1 MRSTPSLFTPGDC
14 LPAIESDVYCYGV
27 YICDG
32 LEEQKEHSLDHC
44 IRFPAVY
51 DSLPRLS
58 FPLVTSKAA
67 SSEPLF
73 PVHHPIATS
82 RLGTTS
88 RRVRA
93 LTGLSSTLDG
103 EMMTSV
109 QAPGSP
115 PELTSSK
122 SSKSSS
128 FHSSSFSGADGIA
141 SDLSH
146 FEDIGLEDER
156 PSTVEDLYGHNRSNL
171 SRPSSFRKTSA
182 TMNGNKG
189 NTTVVSAPRE
199 LVNGTNRPTYPS
211 LYGQVRSAV
220 GYNTSQSLILPNG
233 QGLRK
238 SIVSPSAPSL
248 AITAMRNRSR
258 SRSPSP
264 THPQSI
270 PPSPRSLPGGANLRP
285 RGSPIIRRSTSR
297 TGSWQPSRKTA
308 REIED
313 EYHDSDEDLPDDASL
328 WNVPL
333 SPALYR
339 TTSTAASSANPSPST
354 SPERP
359 SHFCRPQGMDQKATR
374 PIHTA
379 PAGHQ
384 PFRDS
389 LASVPA
395 SPNKPGLPRG
405 SSTGMM
411 PDHFGFPKTRA
422 KSWTV
427 AIAELSEEAK
437 SLSEALEAH
446 AFETD
451 RQIEERL
458 QNGEPVVKPYPGKL
472 ARSRTS
478 VIELP
483 PLRKSEVMVD
493 PLPVSKEKEKVLSR
507 TRPSWLPPKNRKEE
521 KKHLKEYQRMMEMS
535 LEAGKAPLDR
545 IFMFLLMSTVDK
557 KKAVKAA
564 SIQCVRDD
572 TKATLLRIWEEHVLP
587 NWDQAVREPRT
598 RELWW
603 RGIAPHSRAEVWKR
617 AIGNELALTES
628 TYTKALQ
635 RAKAAEKEIQ
645 GQRSGDERKEKV
657 WFAAIR
663 RDVDATFPDLK
674 LFQLGRPLYGALTDL
689 LMAYT
694 MYRSDVGYS
703 HCTHLPAALLLIN
716 VDTAALAFTLLAN
729 LLNRPLPL
737 AFLTGD
743 SAGTTRTYELTLNLL
758 AAKFPKLHT
767 HLFTHLAIS
776 PAEIFEPMIRSLFL
790 RGSYSS
796 DFDSSNMPL
805 SPLSV
810 VSPSSAIGYTG
821 PGGLSLELASRVW
834 DVMVFD
840 GDAMVIRTCVA
851 ILGCLEIGLY
861 GSREDVLQVL
871 GWEGTMGGD
880 SLAETGEDAFMDVV
894 RGVGKEGKNG
904 EASR

>member
-1 MRSTPSLFTPGDC
+1 MRSTSSPFTTGDR
-14 LPAIESDVYCYGV
+14 LSTIESDLYCYSV

-32 LEEQKEHSLDHC
+32 IAEQEEHSLDHY
-44 IRFPAVY
+44 IRYPAVY
-51 DSLPRLS
+51 DSLHRLS
-58 FPLVTSKAA
+58 FPLVTSKTA

-73 PVHHPIATS
+73 PLQRPIVTS
-82 RLGTTS
+82 RPETTS
-88 RRVRA
+88 RRARA
-93 LTGLSSTLDG
+93 LTGLSSIPDG
-103 EMMTSV
+103 EMMASV

-128 FHSSSFSGADGIA
+128 FHSSSFSGPDAIA
-141 SDLSH
+141 TDLSH

-156 PSTVEDLYGHNRSNL
+156 PTTVEDLYGHNRTNL

-182 TMNGNKG
+182 TMNGNKDS
-189 NTTVVSAPRE
+189 TTVVSAPRE
-199 LVNGTNRPTYPS
+199 LVNGTIRPTYPS
-211 LYGQVRSAV
+211 LYGHVRSV
-220 GYNTSQSLILPNG
+220 VSHTTTRSLVLPNG

-238 SIVSPSAPSL
+238 SLASPSAPSL
-248 AITAMRNRSR
+248 AMTAMRNQSR

-264 THPQSI
+264 THPQNI

-285 RGSPIIRRSTSR
+285 RGSLIIRRSTSR
-297 TGSWQPSRKTA
+297 TRSWQPSRKTVK
-308 REIED
+308 EIED

-339 TTSTAASSANPSPST
+339 TTSTAASSADPSPST

-359 SHFCRPQGMDQKATR
+359 TYFSRPQGIDQKAVR

-379 PAGHQ
+379 PAGHL
-384 PFRDS
+384 PFRGS

-395 SPNKPGLPRG
+395 SPIMPGLPRG
-405 SSTGMM
+405 VSTGRM
-411 PDHFGFPKTRA
+411 PDNFGFPKTRA

-427 AIAELSEEAK
+427 ALAELSEEAK

-446 AFETD
+446 AFEAD
-451 RQIEERL
+451 RQNDEQL
-458 QNGEPVVKPYPGKL
+458 LNGEPVVRLNPGKL

-483 PLRKSEVMVD
+483 PLRKSEVMID
-493 PLPVSKEKEKVLSR
+493 PLPISKEKEQVLSR

-521 KKHLKEYQRMMEMS
+521 KKHLKEYQRMMELS
-535 LEAGKAPLDR
+535 LEA
-545 IFMFLLMSTVDK
+545 DK
-557 KKAVKAA
+557 KRAAKAV

-572 TKATLLRIWEEHVLP
+572 TKATLLRIWEEHVIP

-628 TYTKALQ
+628 TYIKALQ
-635 RAKAAEKEIQ
+635 RAKATEKEIQ
-645 GQRSGDERKEKV
+645 GQKSGDERKEKA

-674 LFQLGRPLYGALTDL
+674 LFQLGRPLYGALIDL

-716 VDTAALAFTLLAN
+716 IDAPALAFTLLAN

-743 SAGTTRTYELTLNLL
+743 SAGTTRTYELTLHLL

-776 PAEIFEPMIRSLFL
+776 PAEIFEPVIRSLFL

-796 DFDSSNMPL
+796 DSDSSSPPL
-805 SPLSV
+805 SPMSV
-810 VSPSSAIGYTG
+810 VSPSSAAGYTG
-821 PGGLSLELASRVW
+821 PGGLSLELASRIW

-861 GSREDVLQVL
+861 GSREEVLQVL

-880 SLAETGEDAFMDVV
+880 ALADIGEDTFMDVV
-894 RGVGKEGKNG
+894 RGVGKEGKK
-904 EASR
+904 R

>member
-1 MRSTPSLFTPGDC
+1 MRSTSSLLTPGDC
-14 LPAIESDVYCYGV
+14 LPTIESELYCYGV

-32 LEEQKEHSLDHC
+32 KEEQEQHSLDHYL
-44 IRFPAVY
+44 RFPAVY
-51 DSLPRLS
+51 DSLHRIS
-58 FPLVTSKAA
+58 FPLVTIKTA
-67 SSEPLF
+67 SPEPLF
-73 PVHHPIATS
+73 PLQRPI
-82 RLGTTS
+82 TTARPDTNF

-93 LTGLSSTLDG
+93 LTGPPLNLDG
-103 EMMTSV
+103 GMMTSV

-128 FHSSSFSGADGIA
+128 FHSSSFSGPDGPA

-156 PSTVEDLYGHNRSNL
+156 PSTVEDLYGHSRSNL
-171 SRPSSFRKTSA
+171 SRPSAFRKTSA
-182 TMNGNKG
+182 SMRGDNGSTAIG
-189 NTTVVSAPRE
+189 SAPRE
-199 LVNGTNRPTYPS
+199 LVNGTIRPMYPS
-211 LYGQVRSAV
+211 LYGQVRSVV
-220 GYNTSQSLILPNG
+220 GQTTAQSLVLPNG

-248 AITAMRNRSR
+248 AMTAMRNRSR

-264 THPQSI
+264 THPQNI
-270 PPSPRSLPGGANLRP
+270 PPSPRSLPGGANQRP

-297 TGSWQPSRKTA
+297 TGSWQTNRKTA
-308 REIED
+308 KEIED

-333 SPALYR
+333 SPALFR

-359 SHFCRPQGMDQKATR
+359 SYLNRPLGIDQKAVR

-379 PAGHQ
+379 PASHQ
-384 PFRDS
+384 PPRGS
-389 LASVPA
+389 LASVPV
-395 SPNKPGLPRG
+395 SPIKLGFPRG
-405 SSTGMM
+405 MSTGMM
-411 PDHFGFPKTRA
+411 PDHYGYPKTRV
-422 KSWTV
+422 KSWTI
-427 AIAELSEEAK
+427 ALAELSEEAK

-446 AFETD
+446 AFEVD
-451 RQIEERL
+451 RQTEEQL
-458 QNGEPVVKPYPGKL
+458 QNGEPVVRPNSGQL

-478 VIELP
+478 IIELP
-483 PLRKSEVMVD
+483 PLRKSEVMID
-493 PLPVSKEKEKVLSR
+493 PLPISKEKELVLSR

-521 KKHLKEYQRMMEMS
+521 KKHLKEYQRMMELS
-535 LEAGKAPLDR
+535 LEA
-545 IFMFLLMSTVDK
+545 DK
-557 KKAVKAA
+557 KRAAKAA

-572 TKATLLRIWEEHVLP
+572 TKATLLRIWEEHVIP

-603 RGIAPHSRAEVWKR
+603 RGIAPHSREEVWKR

-628 TYTKALQ
+628 TYIKALQ
-635 RAKAAEKEIQ
+635 RAKATEKEIQ
-645 GQRSGDERKEKV
+645 TQKSGDERKEKV

-716 VDTAALAFTLLAN
+716 VNTPGLAFTLLAN

-737 AFLTGD
+737 AFVTGD

-758 AAKFPKLHT
+758 ATKFPKLHT

-776 PAEIFEPMIRSLFL
+776 PSEIFEPMIRSLFL

-796 DFDSSNMPL
+796 ELDSSNPPA
-805 SPLSV
+805 SPMSV
-810 VSPSSAIGYTG
+810 VSPSSAAAYTG
-821 PGGLSLELASRVW
+821 PSGLSLELASRVW

-861 GSREDVLQVL
+861 GNREDVLRVL
-871 GWEGTMGGD
+871 GWNGTMGRD
-880 SLAETGEDAFMDVV
+880 SLAGMGEDAFMDMV
-894 RGVGKEGKNG
+894 RSVGKEGK
-904 EASR
+904 RR